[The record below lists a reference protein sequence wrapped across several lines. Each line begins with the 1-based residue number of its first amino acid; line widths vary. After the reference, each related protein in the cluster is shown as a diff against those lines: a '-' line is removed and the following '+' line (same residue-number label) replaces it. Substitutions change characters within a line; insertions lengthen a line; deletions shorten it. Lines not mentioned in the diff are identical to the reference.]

1 MKPIPNAN
9 AATTLFASIF
19 NLCQHYKMDTI
30 LEKFSGKIDAK
41 SVITMVEDIKREY
54 LGDGLQKE
62 DIPPIVAKL
71 MINAAKF
78 DKLEGPQKKKLVVAI
93 LNHLIGEID
102 GDSEHDS
109 EFEIVLKSMVPAM
122 VDGFA
127 GMLKAKQ
134 AIGKLFS
141 CCMKG
146 K

>member
-1 MKPIPNAN
+1 
-9 AATTLFASIF
+9 
-19 NLCQHYKMDTI
+19 MDTI
-30 LEKFSGKIDAK
+30 LEKFTGKIDAK

-71 MINAAKF
+71 MMTAAKF
-78 DKLEGPQKKKLVVAI
+78 DKLEGPQKKKLVVTI

-102 GDSEHDS
+102 GDAEHDS

-127 GMLKAKQ
+127 SMVKAKQ
-134 AIGKLFS
+134 AVANLFS
-141 CCMKG
+141 CCLKG
-146 K
+146 

>member
-1 MKPIPNAN
+1 MPKAN

-19 NLCQHYKMDTI
+19 NLCQHYKMEAI
-30 LEKFSGKIDAK
+30 LEKFGGKIDAK
-41 SVITMVEDIKREY
+41 GVITMVEDIKREY

-71 MINAAKF
+71 MMTAAKF
-78 DKLEGPQKKKLVVAI
+78 DKLEGPQKKKLVIAL

-109 EFEIVLKSMVPAM
+109 EFETALKSMVPAI

-127 GMLKAKQ
+127 SMVKAKQ
-134 AIGKLFS
+134 MAANLFS
-141 CCMKG
+141 CCLKA
-146 K
+146 

>member
-1 MKPIPNAN
+1 
-9 AATTLFASIF
+9 
-19 NLCQHYKMDTI
+19 MDLI
-30 LEKFSGKIDAK
+30 LEKFSGKIDTKA
-41 SVITMVEDIKREY
+41 VMTMVEDIKREY

-78 DKLEGPQKKKLVVAI
+78 DKLEGPQKKKLVIGI

-102 GDSEHDS
+102 GDAEHDS

-134 AIGKLFS
+134 AVANLFS
-141 CCMKG
+141 CCLKG
-146 K
+146 KK

>member
-1 MKPIPNAN
+1 
-9 AATTLFASIF
+9 
-19 NLCQHYKMDTI
+19 MDLI
-30 LEKFSGKIDAK
+30 LEKFSGKIDTKA
-41 SVITMVEDIKREY
+41 VITMVEDIKREY

-78 DKLEGPQKKKLVVAI
+78 DKLEGPQKKKLVIGI

-102 GDSEHDS
+102 GDAEHDS

-141 CCMKG
+141 CCLKG
-146 K
+146 KK

>member
-1 MKPIPNAN
+1 
-9 AATTLFASIF
+9 
-19 NLCQHYKMDTI
+19 MDTI
-30 LEKFSGKIDAK
+30 LEKFAGKIDAK
-41 SVITMVEDIKREY
+41 GVITTVESIKREY

-71 MINAAKF
+71 MMLASRF
-78 DKLEGPQKKKLVVAI
+78 QKLEGPQKKKLVIAI

-109 EFEIVLKSMVPAM
+109 EFEIALKGLVPAM

-134 AIGKLFS
+134 ALGNVFS
-141 CCMKG
+141 CCMKPN
-146 K
+146 

>member
-1 MKPIPNAN
+1 MLRPRCLHPFLIYTN
-9 AATTLFASIF
+9 II
-19 NLCQHYKMDTI
+19 KMEAI
-30 LEKFSGKIDAK
+30 LEKFGGKIDAK

-71 MINAAKF
+71 MINASKF
-78 DKLEGPQKKKLVVAI
+78 NKLEGPQKKKLVIAI

-102 GDSEHDS
+102 GDSEKDS
-109 EFEIVLKSMVPAM
+109 EFELVLKAMVPAM

-134 AIGKLFS
+134 AVANLFT

>member
-1 MKPIPNAN
+1 MNPIPNAN
-9 AATTLFASIF
+9 AATRLFASIF
-19 NLCQHYKMDTI
+19 NLCQHYKMDLI

>member
-1 MKPIPNAN
+1 
-9 AATTLFASIF
+9 
-19 NLCQHYKMDTI
+19 MDAI
-30 LEKFSGKIDAK
+30 LEKFTGKIDARG
-41 SVITMVEDIKREY
+41 VITMVEDIKREY

-71 MINAAKF
+71 MMAAAKF

-93 LNHLIGEID
+93 LNHLISEID
-102 GDSEHDS
+102 GDAEHDS

-127 GMLKAKQ
+127 NMVKAKQ

>member
-1 MKPIPNAN
+1 
-9 AATTLFASIF
+9 
-19 NLCQHYKMDTI
+19 MDVI

-41 SVITMVEDIKREY
+41 GVITMVEDIKREY

-71 MINAAKF
+71 MMTAAKF
-78 DKLEGPQKKKLVVAI
+78 DKLEGPQKKKLVVTI

-102 GDSEHDS
+102 GDAEHDS

-127 GMLKAKQ
+127 NMVKAKQ
-134 AIGKLFS
+134 GIGNLFT
-141 CCMKG
+141 CCMKA
-146 K
+146 

>member
-1 MKPIPNAN
+1 MQWQQP
-9 AATTLFASIF
+9 
-19 NLCQHYKMDTI
+19 HYSRPFLIYVNIIKMDLI

-41 SVITMVEDIKREY
+41 GVITMVEDIKREY

-102 GDSEHDS
+102 GDAEHDS

-141 CCMKG
+141 CCLKG

>member
-1 MKPIPNAN
+1 MEA
-9 AATTLFASIF
+9 
-19 NLCQHYKMDTI
+19 I
-30 LEKFSGKIDAK
+30 LEKFGGKIDAK

-71 MINAAKF
+71 MINASKF
-78 DKLEGPQKKKLVVAI
+78 NKLEGPQKKKLVVAI

-102 GDSEHDS
+102 GDSEKDS
-109 EFEIVLKSMVPAM
+109 EFELVLKAMVPAM

-134 AIGKLFS
+134 AVANLFS
-141 CCMKG
+141 LLCMKG

>member
-1 MKPIPNAN
+1 
-9 AATTLFASIF
+9 
-19 NLCQHYKMDTI
+19 MDTI

-41 SVITMVEDIKREY
+41 AVITMVEDIKREY

-78 DKLEGPQKKKLVVAI
+78 DKLEGPQKKKLVIAI

-146 K
+146 KK